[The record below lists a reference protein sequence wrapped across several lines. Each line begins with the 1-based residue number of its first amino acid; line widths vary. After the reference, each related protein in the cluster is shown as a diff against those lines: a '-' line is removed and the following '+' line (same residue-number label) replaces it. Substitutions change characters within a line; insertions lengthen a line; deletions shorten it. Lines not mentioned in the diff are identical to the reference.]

1 MFMAVFFSQIKSSL
15 TFGCFTV
22 DTYLFRQEV
31 EEYIDMTTH
40 CSMMDV
46 SKILSIL
53 LVAISTK
60 LDESL
65 DTIVG
70 TILDR

>member
-1 MFMAVFFSQIKSSL
+1 MAIFFSQIKSSL

-40 CSMMDV
+40 CSVMDV
-46 SKILSIL
+46 REFLRIL
-53 LVAISTK
+53 LVTISTE
-60 LDESL
+60 LYQCF
-65 DTIVG
+65 DTIVS

>member
-1 MFMAVFFSQIKSSL
+1 MDKIVRTAKL
-15 TFGCFTV
+15 A
-22 DTYLFRQEV
+22 LPKV

-40 CSMMDV
+40 CSMMNV
-46 SKILSIL
+46 SEILSIL
-53 LVAISTK
+53 LVAISTE
-60 LDESL
+60 LDKRL

>member
-40 CSMMDV
+40 CSMMNV
-46 SKILSIL
+46 SEILSIL
-53 LVAISTK
+53 LVAISTE
-60 LDESL
+60 LDKRL

-70 TILDR
+70 AILDR

>member
-1 MFMAVFFSQIKSSL
+1 MAVFFSQIKSSL
-15 TFGCFTV
+15 TFGCFTM

-46 SKILSIL
+46 SEILSIL
-53 LVAISTK
+53 LVTISTE
-60 LDESL
+60 LDECL

-70 TILDR
+70 AILDR

>member
-46 SKILSIL
+46 SEILSIL
-53 LVAISTK
+53 LVTISTE
-60 LDESL
+60 LYQCF